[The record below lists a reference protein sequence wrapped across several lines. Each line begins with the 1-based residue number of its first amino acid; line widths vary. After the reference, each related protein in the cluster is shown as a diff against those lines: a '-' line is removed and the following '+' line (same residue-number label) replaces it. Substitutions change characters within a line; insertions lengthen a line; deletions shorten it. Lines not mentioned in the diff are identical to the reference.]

1 MYGALRVSPRIVSI
15 VFFFISKR
23 GEVVFFLMGYCID
36 SYGTKRKRKGPIL
49 VHFSPIFILFL
60 FLEGRSTHTWFF
72 GGLIYLGSLSPGYF
86 LTTLWPPSHHKYP
99 ALLTTS
105 LTNWIWKGECIS
117 ADDKGR
123 SILTVQTIRVVSKH
137 QSRDT
142 DFFYRYFLSSGATH
156 LNILR
161 ERERHLEIVL
171 CRHSAKL
178 YIVSIN
184 TGAPLLF
191 LMMVELYISFFC
203 SQPPTNFCFFL
214 LIREVEGMIP

>member
-1 MYGALRVSPRIVSI
+1 MALCVFPLVSFPLC
-15 VFFFISKR
+15 FFISKR

-49 VHFSPIFILFL
+49 VHFSPIYILF
-60 FLEGRSTHTWFF
+60 FIFGGSIHTHLVF

-161 ERERHLEIVL
+161 ERERDIL
-171 CRHSAKL
+171 KL
-178 YIVSIN
+178 
-184 TGAPLLF
+184 
-191 LMMVELYISFFC
+191 FFVATLQSC
-203 SQPPTNFCFFL
+203 
-214 LIREVEGMIP
+214 I